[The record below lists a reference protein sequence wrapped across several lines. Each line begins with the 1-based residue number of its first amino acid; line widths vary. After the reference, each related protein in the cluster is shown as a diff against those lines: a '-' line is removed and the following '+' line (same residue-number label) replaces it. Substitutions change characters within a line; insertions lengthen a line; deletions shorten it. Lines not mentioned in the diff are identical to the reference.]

1 LFDPHGTQIL
11 LVCRRLPV
19 TRRHTGIETVLG
31 HQSFSRKAGEAS
43 HPARKPPAMHE
54 QIRRTTGK

>member
-1 LFDPHGTQIL
+1 M
-11 LVCRRLPV
+11 

-31 HQSFSRKAGEAS
+31 HQSFGRKAGEAS